1 MFVMNISTAMFV
13 MNISTAVVVMN
24 ISKAMLVMNIST
36 AVFVMNKSTAVFVM
50 KISTALFVQSEDE
63 QWQEKNAL
71 LAKER
76 LLETICQSSKTW
88 DEKIEDEKV
97 TNGYVK

>member
-1 MFVMNISTAMFV
+1 MFV

-24 ISKAMLVMNIST
+24 ISTALSVMNISS
-36 AVFVMNKSTAVFVM
+36 AMFVMNKSTAV
-50 KISTALFVQSEDE
+50 FVQSEDE